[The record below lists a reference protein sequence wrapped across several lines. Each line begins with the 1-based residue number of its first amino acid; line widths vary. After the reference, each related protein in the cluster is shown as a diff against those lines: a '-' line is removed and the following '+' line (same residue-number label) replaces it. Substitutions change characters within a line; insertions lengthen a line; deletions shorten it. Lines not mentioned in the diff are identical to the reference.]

1 MKLTKILVTA
11 LSVTLLTSV
20 LTGCGN
26 RVSALTSVSPTTN
39 NATTD
44 PLITDTTAAAQ
55 DTTVYP
61 EQNYI
66 DNTAANN
73 GRQDFTAATGTPNA
87 KLGTFKVDQSLIY
100 DWQAKGVAVSGGTI
114 YVSVSDTDG
123 ILTGGSVVKMDASS
137 GKSWKDIGSKLL
149 GLSHPISKNVQGL
162 TATGGTVVAVDD
174 SNIYNI
180 DSSGNIKTT
189 KGNGGKDVASA
200 GGSIYIA
207 GSWTVSRADASGSSA
222 APLGGLSASGGIGA
236 DTNGNLYIT
245 SGNSI
250 KKIGGTADVSMSGA
264 DASQDIA
271 TGLTNPVDVAVDNRN
286 GDIYVLDGTE
296 IRRFDQNGTF
306 IVSFS
311 STAKKG
317 VAITVDE
324 NGNVYVADAGSS
336 AKDSVIIKFGPSSDA
351 QMASNS
357 GYAAANNTSSYN
369 TSSVSTYGLPVKRY

>member
-1 MKLTKILVTA
+1 MNVTKLMGTA
-11 LSVTLLTSV
+11 LSVTLLASV

-26 RVSALTSVSPTTN
+26 RVSALTSTNPITTTPTTQS
-39 NATTD
+39 ALDTSTT
-44 PLITDTTAAAQ
+44 Q
-55 DTTVYP
+55 DTTQVYP
-61 EQNYI
+61 EQSYT
-66 DNTAANN
+66 DTTTVNN
-73 GRQDFTAATGTPNA
+73 GPQDFTAATGTPNA

-100 DWQAKGVAVSGGTI
+100 DWQAKGVAVSGGSI
-114 YVSVSDTDG
+114 YVSVSDTTG
-123 ILTGGSVVKMDASS
+123 ILTGGSVAKMDAST
-137 GKSWKDIGSKLL
+137 GKNWKDIGSKLL

-162 TATGGTVVAVDD
+162 TATGGSIIAVDD
-174 SNIYNI
+174 SNTYNI
-180 DSSGNIKTT
+180 DSSGNVKKTAG
-189 KGNGGKDVASA
+189 KGGKDVTSA

-207 GSWTVSRADASGSSA
+207 GSGTVSRTDSSGSAA

-306 IVSFS
+306 LVSFP
-311 STAKKG
+311 STAKRG
-317 VAITVDE
+317 VAIAVDE
-324 NGNVYVADAGSS
+324 NGNVYVADTGSS
-336 AKDSVIIKFGPSSDA
+336 AKDSVIIKFGPSTNA
-351 QMASNS
+351 Q
-357 GYAAANNTSSYN
+357 
-369 TSSVSTYGLPVKRY
+369 